1 MKVDRPPVPIV
12 VVLYHREEEAG
23 KMFRQLSRVT
33 GNYSLIIVNNGFD
46 DHGLVKELEPL
57 HYVENLEN
65 TGAIRGINQGLD
77 LAEGKYA
84 AVLHSD
90 VLIYDEGW
98 LDHIVE
104 FMDRR
109 PDVGLVGLGGFH
121 RVEVDGSCRRAVD
134 EVDME
139 GWRPDQPVWRF
150 TEVAAIKG
158 AGWVSRAGVIR
169 LDESCDTVPGRAAVD
184 LSFQYQ
190 ELGFNVYSANVEHEC
205 QGSGE
210 DDVDTESRARLA
222 EKWSG
227 LLPLERAYS
236 DEKRFAAETKQMG
249 ARLDELRLRYSHLE
263 DRYKKLAEEARRT
276 DCELESL
283 AERAR
288 ELEGEYAAGQAELE
302 FLNLYYMALEGA
314 LASPVT
320 GVPAE
325 VGETVLTPAPR
336 SLLSRFVH
344 HARTR
349 GMLKAL
355 NKSAAYVRRGIPR
368 L

>member
-109 PDVGLVGLGGFH
+109 PDVGLVGLQGAHTVRDDGHF
-121 RVEVDGSCRRAVD
+121 EFETNIVD
-134 EVDME
+134 DM
-139 GWRPDQPVWRF
+139 GLCPVSLRPTWRL
-150 TEVAAIKG
+150 TEAAMIDG
-158 AGWVSRAGVIR
+158 VGWVMRNDGTR
-169 LDESCDTVPGRAAVD
+169 LDERYGLMHCYDLD
-184 LSFQYQ
+184 LSLQYLRRGLRVYVLAAGFHHLIQ
-190 ELGFNVYSANVEHEC
+190 ELGGPVEI
-205 QGSGE
+205 
-210 DDVDTESRARLA
+210 SRSSRGRPDYLCRV
-222 EKWSG
+222 G
-227 LLPLERAYS
+227 G
-236 DEKRFAAETKQMG
+236 D
-249 ARLDELRLRYSHLE
+249 DELYHERTTEQLRSKWEGMLPVTRGFRDEAYGFARMLE
-263 DRYKKLAEEARRT
+263 LREDVERMEEAVAK
-276 DCELESL
+276 L
-283 AERAR
+283 R
-288 ELEGEYAAGQAELE
+288 EA
-302 FLNLYYMALEGA
+302 
-314 LASPVT
+314 T
-320 GVPAE
+320 GVLQEQVRLKRLEAGAATRYLREIESCRDRQRMELRKVSVEAE
-325 VGETVLTPAPR
+325 ALKGRAK
-336 SLLSRFVH
+336 SSF
-344 HARTR
+344 R
-349 GMLKAL
+349 G
-355 NKSAAYVRRGIPR
+355 
-368 L
+368 